1 MTTIIATL
9 VFILGIFIILSITIV
24 KQGNIAVITRF
35 GKYNRIVYPGI
46 NFKIPLL
53 ENVYKRISVQNQSI
67 ELEFAAISC
76 DQANV
81 IFKTLILYAA
91 KDEQEETIRKIA
103 FRFVDEKSFMQTL
116 VRSVEGSIRA
126 YVATKKQSEILRL
139 RNEIVQAVVEHLEHS
154 LNDWGFHLLDLQVN
168 DISFDEAIMRS
179 MAQVVAS
186 NNMKMAA
193 ENEAQAQYTAKTRAA
208 EADSQAIRLKA
219 EAEKYA
225 SGLRGEG
232 NAIFRENIANGM
244 AIAGKTMETNKIPA
258 EFMLLTIWLDGM
270 KHISEHSKGNILSFD
285 GSNDGFEKT
294 LKQMQGLANLKKET
308 TYGEPQN

>member
-1 MTTIIATL
+1 MTTIIATSIF
-9 VFILGIFIILSITIV
+9 VLGIIIVLSIAIV
-24 KQGNIAVITRF
+24 KQGNIGVITRF
-35 GKYNRIVYPGI
+35 GRYNRIVYAGI

-67 ELEFAAISC
+67 ELEFAAITC

-81 IFKTLILYAA
+81 IFKALILYAA

-103 FRFVDEKSFMQTL
+103 FRFVDDKSFMQTL

-154 LNDWGFHLLDLQVN
+154 LNDWGYHLLDLQVN

-186 NNMKMAA
+186 TNMKMAA
-193 ENEAQAQYTAKTRAA
+193 ENEAQAQYITKVRSA
-208 EADSQAIRLKA
+208 EAEAKAIRVKA
-219 EAEKYA
+219 EAEKDAY
-225 SGLRGEG
+225 GLRGEG
-232 NAIFRENIANGM
+232 NTLFREGIAKGLVT
-244 AIAGKTMETNKIPA
+244 AGKIMETNEIPA
-258 EFMLLTIWLDGM
+258 EFMLFTMWLDGM

-294 LKQMQGLANLKKET
+294 LKQMQGLTNLKLEAK
-308 TYGEPQN
+308 YSAL